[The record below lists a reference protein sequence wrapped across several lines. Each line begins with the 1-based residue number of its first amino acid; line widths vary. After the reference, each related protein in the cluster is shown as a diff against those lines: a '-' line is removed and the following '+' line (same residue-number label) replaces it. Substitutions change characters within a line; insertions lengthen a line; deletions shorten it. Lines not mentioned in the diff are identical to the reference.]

1 MKKLS
6 IFFLIAFCIATI
18 FQAAHAQMVPQAG
31 SKYFHNPGNIAI
43 QGNLSVGTT
52 VPDTA
57 AIVDFTSTTKGVKFP
72 VMTTTQRNA
81 ISGPSE
87 GLLVYNTT
95 TDAVN
100 VYTTSWRALNAHPTI
115 YSAPTNG
122 ATVTLTEA
130 AYNIINPAGTIA
142 GATLTLPT
150 VTADGAFVQIKF
162 TRIVSTITWAG
173 GQSPTQSPQ
182 FLPPEPSC
190 Y

>member
-1 MKKLS
+1 MAV
-6 IFFLIAFCIATI
+6 FLPE
-18 FQAAHAQMVPQAG
+18 AHAQMVPQPG

-100 VYTTSWRALNAHPTI
+100 VYTTSWRPLNAHPTT
-115 YSAPTNG
+115 YSATTNG
-122 ATVTLTEA
+122 ATVTLAEA

-150 VTADGAFVQIKF
+150 VTADGAYVEIKF

-173 GQSPTQSPQ
+173 GTVANSVPTVSAAGTT
-182 FLPPEPSC
+182 LLLVYRATDSTW